1 MVSTWHS
8 AHKNG
13 KYHVRGTQPNAK
25 FSSSSLHKGIQIT
38 QDHERTPIPLALKE
52 SECSSLQPSL
62 VDPCAPPSQ
71 VRQSQAV
78 GSTF

>member
-38 QDHERTPIPLALKE
+38 QDHERTPITSGP
-52 SECSSLQPSL
+52 
-62 VDPCAPPSQ
+62 
-71 VRQSQAV
+71 
-78 GSTF
+78 